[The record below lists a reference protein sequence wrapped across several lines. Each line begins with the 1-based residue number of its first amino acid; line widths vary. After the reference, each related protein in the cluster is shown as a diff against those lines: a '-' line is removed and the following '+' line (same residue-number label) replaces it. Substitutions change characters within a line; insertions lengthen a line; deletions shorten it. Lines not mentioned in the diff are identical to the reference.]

1 MRLPTLPLTR
11 TLALAVALALTGASS
26 LAHAATITVGDPV
39 SSCTP
44 DCDYTTI
51 AAAVSA
57 AVDGDTLEIQ
67 PDTYDE
73 GDITLDK
80 NLTIRSASASL
91 VTIDGAD
98 TDDHVFEIANG
109 STVTMRSLWLKAP
122 GDSSNT
128 ATANLINRGTARL
141 ITVYVSGNGLETLYG
156 GIHNTSE
163 GLLILEGNGVV
174 SGNAS
179 ANYGG
184 GINNFGALVAYNQTI
199 TGNHGA
205 YGGGIRNHGGLVAVL
220 KSSLSGNS
228 TDNRGGAYSNESIYS
243 GTVAVFPNSS
253 LGGNSADIA
262 CDEEHSLYPSFVC
275 TD

>member
-1 MRLPTLPLTR
+1 VIFYFYLGKVLRQLDPSQAIPGRVR
-11 TLALAVALALTGASS
+11 TAL
-26 LAHAATITVGDPV
+26 
-39 SSCTP
+39 
-44 DCDYTTI
+44 
-51 AAAVSA
+51 
-57 AVDGDTLEIQ
+57 DTM
-67 PDTYDE
+67 
-73 GDITLDK
+73 
-80 NLTIRSASASL
+80 A
-91 VTIDGAD
+91 
-98 TDDHVFEIANG
+98 
-109 STVTMRSLWLKAP
+109 
-122 GDSSNT
+122 
-128 ATANLINRGTARL
+128 
-141 ITVYVSGNGLETLYG
+141 
-156 GIHNTSE
+156 E